1 MKALVNIKKAPFEI
15 GQILANNTRICGYLV
30 DDTSNPQP
38 VSKTFQELLNNKY
51 ITIYPP
57 ISDGELESQYTR
69 NTYITIL
76 LDNIDLH
83 ATDENYGVTGNI
95 FVITDVNHILLDNN
109 RNRLLELADEI
120 YQTLEDKKIKSAG
133 AIHVSSINYTM
144 IDTFSAGYRINF
156 TFSDQQ
162 NGSVMF

>member
-1 MKALVNIKKAPFEI
+1 MKALTNIKKAPFEI
-15 GQILANNTRICGYLV
+15 GQLLASNTKICGYLV
-30 DDTSNPQP
+30 DDTTNPQP
-38 VSKTFQELLNNKY
+38 ATKNFQDLLNDKY

-57 ISDGELESQYTR
+57 IHDAELDKYTR

-76 LDNIDLH
+76 LDNINLH
-83 ATDENYGVTGNI
+83 AVDDNYSITGNI

-109 RNRLLELADEI
+109 RNRLLELADEV
-120 YQTLEDKKIKSAG
+120 YQTLEDKKIKSSG
-133 AIHVSSINYTM
+133 AIHVVSITYTM